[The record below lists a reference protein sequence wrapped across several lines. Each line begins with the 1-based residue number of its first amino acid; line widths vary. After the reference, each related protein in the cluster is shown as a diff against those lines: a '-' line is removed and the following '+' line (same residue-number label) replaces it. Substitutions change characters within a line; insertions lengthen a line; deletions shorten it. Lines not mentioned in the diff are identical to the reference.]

1 MKKVGNTSFLFNST
15 CKQYNTRLVSFLNN
29 MFKQDGFELIDS
41 NSKKYVIGNPTK
53 DKPIVIRFLD
63 QKLMQKLLI
72 NPDLY
77 FGEAYMNGSLVIE
90 NGTLTDFLDL
100 AFKNIGR
107 GNINSYGAVIK
118 KIKGTFGY
126 LTNLNK
132 IIKSKENVAHHYDIS
147 EKLYD
152 LFLDKNRQYSC
163 AYFKN
168 DSDTLEQAQSNK
180 IHHIIKKLNI
190 QPNQKVLDVGSG
202 WGTLALAIAKE
213 TNASVTGI
221 TLSENQFEY
230 SQNKA
235 KEMNLS
241 NQVDFKLID
250 YRQLNEKFDRIVSV
264 GMFEHVGRNFYRTYF
279 NKVFQLL
286 NEKGI
291 ALIHTIGSSMPP
303 RDPQPWIQKYIFPG
317 GYTPSLSEI
326 SKPIEKSGLIVSD
339 IEVLRM
345 HYAHTLRNWKER
357 FLSKKDTVLD
367 MFDEKFFRM
376 WEFYL
381 ASCEM
386 AFKWG
391 DQVVFQLQLA
401 KDNSSVPNTRDYIY

>member
-1 MKKVGNTSFLFNST
+1 MSLI
-15 CKQYNTRLVSFLNN
+15 SFLNN
-29 MFKQDGFELIDS
+29 LFKQDGFELIDS

-107 GNINSYGAVIK
+107 GNINSYGAIIK

-391 DQVVFQLQLA
+391 DQVVFQLQLS
-401 KDNSSVPNTRDYIY
+401 KDNISVPNTRDYIY

>member
-1 MKKVGNTSFLFNST
+1 MSLI
-15 CKQYNTRLVSFLNN
+15 SFLNDL
-29 MFKQDGFELIDS
+29 FKEDGFELVDS
-41 NSKKYVIGNPTK
+41 NSKKYVIGNPK
-53 DKPIVIRFLD
+53 KEKPIVIKLLD

-77 FGEAYMNGSLVIE
+77 FGEAYMDGSLVIQ
-90 NGTLTDFLDL
+90 NGTLTEFLDL

-107 GNINSYGAVIK
+107 GDINFYGSVIK
-118 KIKGTFGY
+118 KIKGTFRY
-126 LTNLNK
+126 LTNFNK
-132 IIKSKENVAHHYDIS
+132 IVKSKENVAHHYDIS

-152 LFLDKNRQYSC
+152 LFLDENRQYSC

-168 DSDTLEQAQSNK
+168 DNDTLEQAQNNK

-190 QPNQKVLDVGSG
+190 QPNQKVLDIGSG

-213 TNASVTGI
+213 TKASVTGI
-221 TLSENQFEY
+221 TLSENQFDY
-230 SQNKA
+230 SKNKA

-264 GMFEHVGRNFYRTYF
+264 GMFEHVGRKFYKTYF
-279 NKVFQLL
+279 NTVFKLL

-303 RDPQPWIQKYIFPG
+303 RDPQPWITKYIFPG
-317 GYTPSLSEI
+317 GYTPSLSEVV
-326 SKPIEKSGLIVSD
+326 KPIENSGLIVSD

-357 FLSKKDTVLD
+357 FLSKKDTVLG

-391 DQVVFQLQLA
+391 DQVVFQFQLS
-401 KDNSSVPNTRDYIY
+401 KDNISVPNTRDYIY

>member
-1 MKKVGNTSFLFNST
+1 MSLI
-15 CKQYNTRLVSFLNN
+15 SFLNN
-29 MFKQDGFELIDS
+29 LFKQDGFELIDS

-168 DSDTLEQAQSNK
+168 DSDTLQQAQSNK
-180 IHHIIKKLNI
+180 IHHIIKMLNI

>member
-1 MKKVGNTSFLFNST
+1 MSLI
-15 CKQYNTRLVSFLNN
+15 SFLNN
-29 MFKQDGFELIDS
+29 LFKQDGFEIIDS

-190 QPNQKVLDVGSG
+190 QPNQKVLDIGSG

-391 DQVVFQLQLA
+391 DQVVFQLQLS
-401 KDNSSVPNTRDYIY
+401 KDNTSVPNTRDYIY